1 MLPHAAVKGLEELN
15 HYELNGK
22 AIRVMPSQRD
32 PSNRKSGVANVFIK
46 VCEDTEAVRLKRA
59 AFSPYLLC
67 DRNTCT
73 AQFNEMSLMLL
84 ELQFSDAF
92 SSLLVLGIALLALTD
107 LGLPDCRICHQR

>member
-46 VCEDTEAVRLKRA
+46 VSENAKLSGSIPL
-59 AFSPYLLC
+59 SPYLLSVLPLHLSSYRVC
-67 DRNTCT
+67 KC
-73 AQFNEMSLMLL
+73 A
-84 ELQFSDAF
+84 DAG
-92 SSLLVLGIALLALTD
+92 SPS
-107 LGLPDCRICHQR
+107 